1 MVNKKVALI
10 IIVGIVAALIIGGSL
25 IARRNQSSQAT
36 ITPTPNFV
44 EPTEEPTPTPEE
56 EADIATF
63 NVKVLNGTSTAGL
76 AAKVQK
82 QLEDVGFTVSSIGNA
97 DKKDYQQV
105 IIQAKSTVPSTVTDT
120 LKTTLGKTYT
130 VGSVEELDSS
140 EEDDIVVI
148 VGIKV
153 TATIAP
159 TATQV
164 KPTTATSVTGTPTV
178 TQALSTPTP
187 TP

>member
-10 IIVGIVAALIIGGSL
+10 IIVGIIAALIIGGTM
-25 IARRNQSSQAT
+25 IARRNKTSEAT
-36 ITPTPNFV
+36 ITPTPSFV

-76 AAKVQK
+76 AAKVK
-82 QLEDVGFTVSSIGNA
+82 TQLETAGFTVSSVGNA

-105 IIQAKSTVPSTVTDT
+105 VIQAKTTVPSSVTDT
-120 LKTTLGKTYT
+120 LKATLAKTYP
-130 VGSVEELDSS
+130 VSSSVEELDDSD
-140 EEDDIVVI
+140 EDDIVVI
-148 VGIKV
+148 VGMKA
-153 TATIAP
+153 TATVAP

-164 KPTTATSVTGTPTV
+164 KPTTAVTGTPTV